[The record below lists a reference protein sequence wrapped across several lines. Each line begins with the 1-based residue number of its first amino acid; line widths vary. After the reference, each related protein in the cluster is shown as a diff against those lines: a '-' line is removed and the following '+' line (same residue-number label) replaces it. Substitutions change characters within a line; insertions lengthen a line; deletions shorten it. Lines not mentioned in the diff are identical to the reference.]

1 MEQDLYFPYVIGV
14 SAGAC
19 HAASYLSRQRNRNK
33 TVNIDYASH
42 PKYLSYK
49 TYGEN
54 VSYLIWIL
62 FFMKF
67 QKSMCRLILKHTLIA
82 QSVFFVGTTDCE
94 TGQSVYFEKEGT
106 NDDALN
112 LLQASSSLPFIAPV
126 VNYRG
131 KQLLDGGISDPIP
144 VRKAQ
149 EDGFK
154 NQS

>member
-1 MEQDLYFPYVIGV
+1 MLENTGLVLEGGGMRGVYTGRILEYFMEQDLYFPYVIGV

-82 QSVFFVGTTDCE
+82 PSVF
-94 TGQSVYFEKEGT
+94 
-106 NDDALN
+106 L
-112 LLQASSSLPFIAPV
+112 
-126 VNYRG
+126 
-131 KQLLDGGISDPIP
+131 
-144 VRKAQ
+144 
-149 EDGFK
+149 
-154 NQS
+154 